1 MTPVES
7 YLADLY
13 AVRGAGTA
21 ETSGYPALANLLNAV
36 GGALKP
42 KITTVIHPSNSG
54 AGLPDGGFFS
64 AKELRQHPDEA
75 SLFKLKPERGVLEV
89 KPVDYDLG
97 ALAQTPQVRDYL
109 DHYGQILLTNYRAFA
124 LYTWEGSKP
133 VAGEDFVIAD
143 SPSAFWDI
151 ARHAKDHRLLG
162 ERLTEYLRRVL
173 LNRARLSTP
182 KDLAAYLASYAREAR
197 ARVEGAE
204 SNALAPIAEALGA
217 ALGIEFKGEKG
228 EHFFRSTLIQTL
240 FYGVFSA
247 WVLWNEGNP
256 RPGDRFRWREAA
268 YHLGL
273 PVLRTLFH
281 HLADPQQLRHLGLE
295 EVLDWTEST
304 LARVERAAFFQRF
317 RLGEA
322 VQYFY
327 EPFLAEFDPDLRKQF
342 GVWYTPPEIVK
353 YMVARV
359 DRALQENFGLPDGL
373 ASKNVVVLDPCCGTG
388 AYLVETLRLIHERL
402 KESAGE
408 TQAGLLVKEA
418 AQKRLFG
425 FELLPAPYVVAH
437 LQLDLLLQRWG
448 GALDHDKNERAGVY
462 LTNALTGWVPPEEP
476 KTILFPELIAE
487 RDAADRVKREADIL
501 VILGNPPYDGFAG
514 IMKIEEERG
523 LSEAYR
529 TTKAAPKPQG
539 QGLNDLYVRFFRM
552 AERRIVEGA
561 PENDS
566 PAVLPPAP
574 EKHGIVCYIS
584 NYSWLDGLSHP
595 GMRERFLEV
604 FDRITVDCLN
614 GDKYKTGKK
623 SPDGTPDPSVF
634 STEFNREGIQ
644 IGTAIAMMERWPAR
658 ATNVEPGSAVTG
670 KKGSARA
677 PRAVPG
683 APAGDIDPVSGGAG
697 TSAGETG
704 VARAGDESSARAPQ
718 TAREGA
724 CAPLSLVRAD
734 AHPRSEVQFRH
745 WWGKEKR
752 AELLA
757 SLANET
763 TYTSLHPVLPLGL
776 PFVPLEVRPDYN
788 GWPSVAELLD
798 YSSFG
803 ILTNRDEA
811 LVSID
816 RQPLVKRMEQYFDPK
831 VSNEQI
837 KDEAPA
843 LMRVTGRFDPIV
855 TRAYL
860 LGHGITTGEFVR
872 LMYRPFDVRWLYWH
886 PQTKLVEE
894 RRAEF
899 RPHIFPG
906 NLVLA
911 IVRQNRKGFTEPLV
925 ASVFPSHHL
934 IERGANYFPLYVHP
948 VETSAVVKETPDM
961 FAETA
966 GGGSAEPVPNL
977 TPFARDYLAGLS
989 AQPEDLFFH
998 IVAILHAPAYRT
1010 ENAGALR
1017 QDWPR
1022 VPLPKDADTLRA
1034 GAALGRQIAAL
1045 LDPET
1050 DVPGVTSTPLR
1061 KELQGLGELT
1071 APKAPNPANPKP
1083 SSFTSDLALT
1093 ARWGYAGQG
1102 GVVMPGPG
1110 DVRSGTRGEGFVDIH
1125 LNATTR
1131 WKDVPAAAWAYTLGG
1146 YQVLKKWLSYREAVL
1161 LKRPLT
1167 ADEAHDFTKHVR
1179 RLTTLLALH
1188 PQLDAHYAASASAAS
1203 REG

>member
-13 AVRGAGTA
+13 AVSGAGTA

-36 GGALKP
+36 GSTLKP
-42 KITTVIHPSNSG
+42 KIAAVIHPSKSG

-64 AKELRQHPDEA
+64 AQELRKHPDKT

-89 KPVDYDLG
+89 KPVDHDLLK
-97 ALAQTPQVRDYL
+97 LAQTPQVRDYL
-109 DHYGQILLTNYRAFA
+109 GHYGQILLTNYRSFA
-124 LYTWEGSKP
+124 LYSWAGGKP
-133 VAGEDFVIAD
+133 VPGEDFHIAE
-143 SPSAFWDI
+143 SVSAFWDI
-151 ARHAKDHRLLG
+151 ARHPEDHRLLG
-162 ERLTEYLRRVL
+162 ERLTEYLRRIL

-182 KDLAAYLASYAREAR
+182 QDLAAYLASYAREAR

-204 SNALAPIAEALGA
+204 SNALAPIAAALGG

-247 WVLWNEGNP
+247 WVLWNEGHP
-256 RPGDRFRWREAA
+256 KPGDRFRWREAA

-281 HLADPQQLRHLGLE
+281 QLADPQQLRHLGLE
-295 EVLDWTEST
+295 EVLDWTEAT

-317 RLGEA
+317 ALGEA

-327 EPFLAEFDPDLRKQF
+327 EPFLAEFDPELRKQF

-359 DRALQENFGLPDGL
+359 DRALVENFGLPDGL
-373 ASKNVVVLDPCCGTG
+373 ADSRVVVLDPCCGTG
-388 AYLVETLRLIHERL
+388 AYLVETLRLIYERY
-402 KESAGE
+402 KEQAGE
-408 TQAGLLVKEA
+408 AQAGLMVKVA

-437 LQLDLLLQRWG
+437 LQLDLLLQRWNG
-448 GALDHDKNERAGVY
+448 PLDHDKGERAGVY

-476 KTILFPELIAE
+476 KTLLFPELVAE
-487 RDAADRVKREADIL
+487 RDAADRVKRDAEIL
-501 VILGNPPYDGFAG
+501 VILGNPPYSGFAG
-514 IMKIEEERG
+514 ISVEEERG

-529 TTKAAPKPQG
+529 ETKAAPKPQG

-561 PENDS
+561 PDEDT
-566 PAVLPPAP
+566 PALRPPAP
-574 EKHGIVCYIS
+574 ERHGIVCYIS
-584 NYSWLDGLSHP
+584 NYSWLDGLSHS
-595 GMRERFLEV
+595 GMRERYLEV

-634 STEFNREGIQ
+634 STEQNREGIQ
-644 IGTAIAMMERWPAR
+644 VGTAIAMLERWPR
-658 ATNVEPGSAVTG
+658 PVESKMPPLPPPAQPSLDFQT
-670 KKGSARA
+670 KKPIAKA
-677 PRAVPG
+677 KPPK
-683 APAGDIDPVSGGAG
+683 PH
-697 TSAGETG
+697 
-704 VARAGDESSARAPQ
+704 VA
-718 TAREGA
+718 
-724 CAPLSLVRAD
+724 
-734 AHPRSEVQFRH
+734 EVNFRH
-745 WWGKEKR
+745 WWGKQKR

-757 SLANET
+757 SLARKTKYERLKPT
-763 TYTSLHPVLPLGL
+763 LPLGL
-776 PFVPLEVRPDYN
+776 PFVPLEVRADYAK
-788 GWPSVAELLD
+788 WPAVTELLA

-816 RQPLVKRMEQYFDPK
+816 RAPLVARMERYFDPK
-831 VSNEQI
+831 VSNAQI
-837 KDEAPA
+837 AEESPA
-843 LMRVTGRFDPIV
+843 LMRETGRFNPTV
-855 TRAYL
+855 TRAHL
-860 LGHGITTGEFVR
+860 LERKLESGEFVR
-872 LMYRPFDVRWLYWH
+872 LLYRPFDTRWLYWH
-886 PQTKLVEE
+886 SETKLVEE
-894 RRAEF
+894 RRADF
-899 RPHIFPG
+899 RPHIFPD
-906 NLVLA
+906 NVVLA
-911 IVRQNRKGFTEPLV
+911 IVQQNRKGFAEPLV

-934 IERGANYFPLYVHP
+934 IERGANYFPLYIRP
-948 VETSAVVKETPDM
+948 TAPTTSVVREMSDL
-961 FAETA
+961 FAEQGA
-966 GGGSAEPVPNL
+966 GGSSETVPNL
-977 TPFARDYLAGLS
+977 TPFARDYLAGLG

-1022 VPLPKDADTLRA
+1022 VPLPTDAATLRA
-1034 GAALGRQIAAL
+1034 GAALGRLVAAL

-1050 DVPGVTSTPLR
+1050 DVPGVTSTPMR

-1071 APKAPNPANPKP
+1071 VSANLK
-1083 SSFTSDLALT
+1083 SEIKNLKSADLDLA

-1110 DVRSGTRGEGFVDIH
+1110 DVRPGTRGAGFVDVQ

-1131 WKDVPAAAWAYTLGG
+1131 WKDVPAAVWAYTLGG

-1161 LKRPLT
+1161 LGRPLT
-1167 ADEAHDFTKHVR
+1167 ADEALDFTKHVR
-1179 RLTTLLALH
+1179 RLTALLALH
-1188 PQLDAHYAASASAAS
+1188 PALDANYQASVTAPEAAAAPGK
-1203 REG
+1203 RRHGI

>member
-13 AVRGAGTA
+13 AVSGAGTP
-21 ETSGYPALANLLNAV
+21 ETSGYPALANLLNSV
-36 GGALKP
+36 GEKLKP
-42 KITTVIHPSNSG
+42 KIVAVIHPANNG

-64 AKELRQHPDEA
+64 AQELRKHPDET

-89 KPVDYDLG
+89 KPVDQDMG
-97 ALAQTPQVRDYL
+97 KLAQSPQVRDYL
-109 DHYGQILLTNYRAFA
+109 EHYGQILLTNYRSFA
-124 LYTWEGSKP
+124 LYTWEGGKP
-133 VAGEDFVIAD
+133 VAGEDFHVAE
-143 SPSAFWDI
+143 SVAGFWDI
-151 ARHAKDHRLLG
+151 ARNAKDHKLLG

-204 SNALAPIAEALGA
+204 SNALAPIAEALGG
-217 ALGIEFKGEKG
+217 ALGIEFKGDKG

-256 RPGDRFRWREAA
+256 KPGDRFRWREAA

-281 HLADPQQLRHLGLE
+281 QLADPQQLRHLGLE
-295 EVLDWTEST
+295 EVLDWTEAT
-304 LARVERAAFFQRF
+304 LARVERAAFFARF

-327 EPFLAEFDPDLRKQF
+327 EPFLAEFDPELRKQF

-388 AYLVETLRLIHERL
+388 AYLVETLRLIHGRL
-402 KESAGE
+402 KDSVGE
-408 TQAGLLVKEA
+408 TQAGQMVKEA

-437 LQLDLLLQRWG
+437 LQLDLLLQRWQG
-448 GALDHDKNERAGVY
+448 PLDHDKGERAGVY

-476 KTILFPELIAE
+476 KTLLFPELAAE
-487 RDAADRVKREADIL
+487 RDAADRVKRDAEIL

-514 IMKIEEERG
+514 IIEIEEERA

-529 TTKAAPKPQG
+529 ETKTAPKPQG

-561 PENDS
+561 PEKDT
-566 PAVLPPAP
+566 PHVGPPGP
-574 EKHGIVCYIS
+574 NRHGIVCYIS

-604 FDRITVDCLN
+604 FDHITVDCLN

-634 STEFNREGIQ
+634 STEQNREGIQ
-644 IGTAIAMMERWPAR
+644 VGTAVAMLERWPIAK
-658 ATNVEPGSAVTG
+658 TKEHH
-670 KKGSARA
+670 
-677 PRAVPG
+677 G
-683 APAGDIDPVSGGAG
+683 AEVS
-697 TSAGETG
+697 
-704 VARAGDESSARAPQ
+704 
-718 TAREGA
+718 
-724 CAPLSLVRAD
+724 
-734 AHPRSEVQFRH
+734 FRH

-757 SLANET
+757 SLDKQTA
-763 TYTSLHPVLPLGL
+763 YTPLHPSLPLGL
-776 PFVPLEVRPDYN
+776 PFLPIGVRDDFH
-788 GWPSVAELLD
+788 GWHSLVDLFPISFPGVKTSRDAELVD
-798 YSSFG
+798 ISK
-803 ILTNRDEA
+803 EA
-811 LVSID
+811 LETRLAKYLDPAFSD
-816 RQPLVKRMEQYFDPK
+816 ESLKELAPSLAETSKLFDAK
-831 VSNEQI
+831 KTRGLLQTFGAS
-837 KDEAPA
+837 A
-843 LMRVTGRFDPIV
+843 LHIIRY
-855 TRAYL
+855 A
-860 LGHGITTGEFVR
+860 
-872 LMYRPFDVRWLYWH
+872 YRPLDVRWLCWERS
-886 PQTKLVEE
+886 TKLLD
-894 RRAEF
+894 RNRAEYF
-899 RPHIFPG
+899 DQVFAG
-906 NLVLA
+906 NLWLSA
-911 IVRQNRKGFTEPLV
+911 TQRNRKEDFYSPQVTACL
-925 ASVFPSHHL
+925 ADHH
-934 IERGANYFPLYVHP
+934 IVESNVGMFPLYLRP
-948 VETSAVVKETPDM
+948 PETRSVVSETPDLD
-961 FAETA
+961 F
-966 GGGSAEPVPNL
+966 GGAAKIDTEPVPNL
-977 TPFARDYLAGLS
+977 STFALKYLAGLGVL
-989 AQPEDLFFH
+989 PEDLFFH

-1034 GAALGRQIAAL
+1034 GAALGRQVAAL

-1050 DVPGVTSTPLR
+1050 DVRGVTSSPIREELR
-1061 KELQGLGELT
+1061 GLAELT
-1071 APKAPNPANPKP
+1071 APKVFPPSNPKHGNYAV
-1083 SSFTSDLALT
+1083 DLALT

-1110 DVRSGTRGEGFVDIH
+1110 DVRSGTRGAGFVDVH

-1131 WKDVPAAAWAYTLGG
+1131 WKDVPVAVWNYTLGG

-1161 LKRPLT
+1161 LGRPLT
-1167 ADEAHDFTKHVR
+1167 ADEALDFTKHVR
-1179 RLTTLLALH
+1179 RLTALLALH
-1188 PQLDAHYAASASAAS
+1188 AELDLHYQASI
-1203 REG
+1203 